1 MSKRLINKVAVV
13 TGGASGIGE
22 ATVRRFVA
30 EGARVIMTDLN
41 LADGERIA
49 AELGNGVVFMRHDVS
64 DPADW
69 QALAKLVRQRFQRLD
84 ILVNNAGILIPG
96 SIEEATLE
104 QWHALLRVNAD
115 SAFLGCQTAVAL
127 MKESGGGGSIVNI
140 SSIAALAA
148 RDDYLAYGASKGAVA
163 ALTRS
168 VAVHCR
174 RQKYRIRC
182 NSVHPDGVFT
192 AMTRASYPKGLDPA
206 RLTIDHDPMNRACLP
221 EDVADAVLYLAADES
236 RAVNGIELR
245 VDSGQFV
252 MSI

>member
-1 MSKRLINKVAVV
+1 MIGRLLNKVAVV
-13 TGGASGIGE
+13 TGAASGIGE
-22 ATVRRFVA
+22 AVARRFVA
-30 EGARVIMTDLN
+30 EGARVLLTDVN
-41 LADGERIA
+41 AEEGERIA
-49 AELGNGVVFMRHDVS
+49 AELGDSASFMRQDVS

-69 QALAKLVRQRFQRLD
+69 QALAALVRERFQRLD
-84 ILVNNAGILIPG
+84 VLVNNAGILIPG
-96 SIEEATLE
+96 TIEETTLE
-104 QWHALLRVNAD
+104 QWHRLLRVNAD

-127 MKESGGGGSIVNI
+127 MKESGSGGSIVNI

-148 RDDYLAYGASKGAVA
+148 RDDYMAYGASKGAVA

-174 RQKYRIRC
+174 RRKYRIRC
-182 NSVHPDGVFT
+182 NSVHPDGVLT
-192 AMTRASYPKGLDPA
+192 PMTRGTYPEGIDPT

-221 EDVADAVLYLAADES
+221 DDVANAVLYLASDES

>member
-1 MSKRLINKVAVV
+1 
-13 TGGASGIGE
+13 
-22 ATVRRFVA
+22 
-30 EGARVIMTDLN
+30 
-41 LADGERIA
+41 
-49 AELGNGVVFMRHDVS
+49 MRQDVS
-64 DPADW
+64 DPDAW
-69 QALAKLVRQRFQRLD
+69 QALAALVRERYQRLD
-84 ILVNNAGILIPG
+84 VLVNNAGILIPG
-96 SIEEATLE
+96 TIEETTLE
-104 QWHALLRVNAD
+104 QWQRLLRVNAD

-127 MKESGGGGSIVNI
+127 MKDSGGGGSIINI

-174 RQKYRIRC
+174 RRKYRIRC
-182 NSVHPDGVFT
+182 NSVHPDGVLT
-192 AMTRASYPKGLDPA
+192 PMTRGTYPKGLDPE

-221 EDVADAVLYLAADES
+221 DDVAHAVLYLASDES

>member
-1 MSKRLINKVAVV
+1 MQPRLLDRVAVV
-13 TGGASGIGE
+13 TGAASGIG
-22 ATVRRFVA
+22 AAVARRFVG
-30 EGARVIMTDLN
+30 EGAQVVLTDLN
-41 LADGERIA
+41 VEQGERLA
-49 AELGNGVVFMRHDVS
+49 AELGDQALFRRQDVS

-69 QALAKLVRQRFQRLD
+69 QALAALVRERFPRLD
-84 ILVNNAGILIPG
+84 VLVNNAGVLIPG

-104 QWHALLRVNAD
+104 QWHRLLRINSD
-115 SAFLGCQTAVAL
+115 SVFLGCQTAVAL
-127 MKESGGGGSIVNI
+127 MKDAGGGSIINM

-148 RDDYLAYGASKGAVA
+148 RHDYLAYGASKGAVA

-174 RQKYRIRC
+174 RAKYRIRC
-182 NSVHPDGVFT
+182 NSVHPDGV
-192 AMTRASYPKGLDPA
+192 MTPMTQGGYPQGMDSSLF
-206 RLTIDHDPMNRACLP
+206 TIDHDPMNRACLP
-221 EDVADAVLYLAADES
+221 EDVAGAVLYLASDDS

>member
-1 MSKRLINKVAVV
+1 MQPRLLDKVAVV
-13 TGGASGIGE
+13 TGAASGIG
-22 ATVRRFVA
+22 AAVARRFVA
-30 EGARVIMTDLN
+30 EGAQVVLTDLN
-41 LADGERIA
+41 VEQGERLA
-49 AELGNGVVFMRHDVS
+49 GELGDQALFLRQDVS

-69 QALAKLVRQRFQRLD
+69 QALAALVRERFQRLD
-84 ILVNNAGILIPG
+84 VLVNNAGVLIPG

-104 QWHALLRVNAD
+104 QWHRLLRINAD
-115 SAFLGCQTAVAL
+115 SVFLGCQTAVAL
-127 MKESGGGGSIVNI
+127 MKDAGGGSIINM

-148 RDDYLAYGASKGAVA
+148 RHDYLAYGASKGAVA

-174 RQKYRIRC
+174 RAKYRIRC
-182 NSVHPDGVFT
+182 NSVHPDGVMT
-192 AMTRASYPKGLDPA
+192 PMTRGGYPQGMDPA
-206 RLTIDHDPMNRACLP
+206 LFTIDHDPMNRACLP
-221 EDVADAVLYLAADES
+221 EDVAGAVLYLASDES

>member
-1 MSKRLINKVAVV
+1 MSNRLTNKVAVV
-13 TGGASGIGE
+13 TGAASGIGE

-41 LADGERIA
+41 ASDGERIA
-49 AELGNGVVFMRHDVS
+49 AELGAGVLFMRQDVS
-64 DPADW
+64 DPAGW
-69 QALAKLVRQRFQRLD
+69 QALAGLVRERFQRLD
-84 ILVNNAGILIPG
+84 VLVNNAGILIPG
-96 SIEEATLE
+96 SIEDASLE
-104 QWHALLRVNAD
+104 QWHKLLRVNAD
-115 SAFLGCQTAVAL
+115 SVFLGCQTAIAL

-148 RDDYLAYGASKGAVA
+148 RDDYMAYGASKGAVA

-182 NSVHPDGVFT
+182 NSVHPDGVLT
-192 AMTRASYPKGLDPA
+192 AMTRGGYPQGIDPA

>member
-1 MSKRLINKVAVV
+1 MSERLANKVAVV
-13 TGGASGIGE
+13 TGAASGIGE
-22 ATVRRFVA
+22 AVARLFIA
-30 EGARVIMTDLN
+30 EGARVLLTDLN
-41 LADGERIA
+41 AEAGERIA
-49 AELGNGVVFMRHDVS
+49 AELGDNASFLRQDVS
-64 DPADW
+64 DPAAW
-69 QALAKLVRQRFQRLD
+69 QALAVLVRERYQRLD
-84 ILVNNAGILIPG
+84 VLVNNAGILLPG
-96 SIEEATLE
+96 SIEETTLE
-104 QWHALLRVNAD
+104 QWQKLLRVNAD

-127 MKESGGGGSIVNI
+127 MKQSGGGSIVNI

-174 RQKYRIRC
+174 RRKYRIRC
-182 NSVHPDGVFT
+182 NSVHPDGVLT
-192 AMTRASYPKGLDPA
+192 AMTRGSYPQDIDPA
-206 RLTIDHDPMNRACLP
+206 LLTIDHDPMNRACLP
-221 EDVADAVLYLAADES
+221 DDVAGAVLYLATDES

>member
-13 TGGASGIGE
+13 TGAASGIGE
-22 ATVRRFVA
+22 ATVRCFVA

-41 LADGERIA
+41 VQDGERIA
-49 AELGNGVVFMRHDVS
+49 AELGSNVLFMRHDVS
-64 DPADW
+64 DAADW
-69 QALAKLVRQRFQRLD
+69 QTLAELVRKRYQRLD
-84 ILVNNAGILIPG
+84 IMVNNAGILKPG
-96 SIEEATLE
+96 NIEEATLE
-104 QWHALLRVNAD
+104 QWQTLLRVNAD
-115 SAFLGCQTAVAL
+115 SVFLGCQTAVAL
-127 MKESGGGGSIVNI
+127 MKESGASGSIINM

-174 RQKYRIRC
+174 RRKYRIRC
-182 NSVHPDGVFT
+182 NSVHPDGVLT
-192 AMTRASYPKGLDPA
+192 AMTRGSYPKGLDPA
-206 RLTIDHDPMNRACLP
+206 LLTIDHDPMNRACLP
-221 EDVADAVLYLAADES
+221 EDVAQAVLFLAADES

>member
-1 MSKRLINKVAVV
+1 MSNRLINKVAVV
-13 TGGASGIGE
+13 TGAASGIGE

-41 LADGERIA
+41 AADGERIA
-49 AELGNGVVFMRHDVS
+49 AELGASVLFMRQDVS
-64 DPADW
+64 DPVEW
-69 QALAKLVRQRFQRLD
+69 QALAALVRERFQRLD
-84 ILVNNAGILIPG
+84 VLVNNAGILIPG
-96 SIEEATLE
+96 SIEDATLE
-104 QWHALLRVNAD
+104 QWHKLLRVNAD
-115 SAFLGCQTAVAL
+115 SVFLGCQTAIAL

-148 RDDYLAYGASKGAVA
+148 RDDYMAYGASKGAVA

-182 NSVHPDGVFT
+182 NSVHPDGVMT
-192 AMTRASYPKGLDPA
+192 PMTRGGYPKGIDPA
-206 RLTIDHDPMNRACLP
+206 LLTIDHDPMNRACLP
-221 EDVADAVLYLAADES
+221 EDVADAVLYLAADEA

>member
-1 MSKRLINKVAVV
+1 MSPRLLNKVTVV
-13 TGGASGIGE
+13 TGAASGIGE
-22 ATVRRFVA
+22 AIARRFVA
-30 EGARVIMTDLN
+30 EGAKVVLTDVN
-41 LADGERIA
+41 AEEGERVA
-49 AELGNGVVFMRHDVS
+49 AQLGANALFMRQDVS
-64 DPADW
+64 DPAAW
-69 QALAKLVRQRFQRLD
+69 QALAALVRERYRRLD
-84 ILVNNAGILIPG
+84 VLVNNAGILIPG
-96 SIEEATLE
+96 TIEETTLE
-104 QWHALLRVNAD
+104 QWQRLLRVNAD
-115 SAFLGCQTAVAL
+115 SAFLGCQTAVVL
-127 MKESGGGGSIVNI
+127 MKESGGGGSIINI

-174 RQKYRIRC
+174 RRKYRIRC
-182 NSVHPDGVFT
+182 NSVHPDGVLT
-192 AMTRASYPKGLDPA
+192 PMTRGTYPKGLDPE

-221 EDVADAVLYLAADES
+221 DDVAHAVLYLASDES

>member
-1 MSKRLINKVAVV
+1 MSNRLINKVAVV
-13 TGGASGIGE
+13 TGAASGIGE

-41 LADGERIA
+41 AADGERIA
-49 AELGNGVVFMRHDVS
+49 AELGARVLFMRQDVS
-64 DPADW
+64 APADW
-69 QALAKLVRQRFQRLD
+69 QALAELVRGRFQRLD

-96 SIEEATLE
+96 SIEDATLE
-104 QWHALLRVNAD
+104 QWHKLMRVNAD
-115 SAFLGCQTAVAL
+115 SVFLGCQTAVAL
-127 MKESGGGGSIVNI
+127 MKESGGGGSIINI

-174 RQKYRIRC
+174 KRKYRIRC
-182 NSVHPDGVFT
+182 NSVHPDGVLT
-192 AMTRASYPKGLDPA
+192 AMTRASYPQGLDPA

-221 EDVADAVLYLAADES
+221 EDVADAVLYLATDES

>member
-1 MSKRLINKVAVV
+1 MSPRLLNKVTVV
-13 TGGASGIGE
+13 TGAASGIGE
-22 ATVRRFVA
+22 SIARRFVA
-30 EGARVIMTDLN
+30 EGARVLLTDVN
-41 LADGERIA
+41 AEEGERVA
-49 AELGNGVVFMRHDVS
+49 AQLGANALFMRQDVS
-64 DPADW
+64 DPDAW
-69 QALAKLVRQRFQRLD
+69 QALAALVRERYQRLD
-84 ILVNNAGILIPG
+84 VLVNNAGILIPG
-96 SIEEATLE
+96 TIEETTLE
-104 QWHALLRVNAD
+104 QWQRLLRVNAD

-127 MKESGGGGSIVNI
+127 MKDSGGGGSIINI

-174 RQKYRIRC
+174 RRKYRIRC
-182 NSVHPDGVFT
+182 NSVHPDGVLT
-192 AMTRASYPKGLDPA
+192 PMTRGTYPKGLDPE
-206 RLTIDHDPMNRACLP
+206 RLTIDHDPMNRACFP
-221 EDVADAVLYLAADES
+221 DDVAHAVLYLASDES

>member
-1 MSKRLINKVAVV
+1 MSPRLLNKVTVV
-13 TGGASGIGE
+13 TGAASGIGE
-22 ATVRRFVA
+22 SIARRFVA
-30 EGARVIMTDLN
+30 EGARVLLTDVN
-41 LADGERIA
+41 AEEGERVA
-49 AELGNGVVFMRHDVS
+49 AQLGANALFMRQDVS
-64 DPADW
+64 DPDAW
-69 QALAKLVRQRFQRLD
+69 QALAALVRERYQRLD
-84 ILVNNAGILIPG
+84 VLVNNAGILIPG
-96 SIEEATLE
+96 TIEETTLE
-104 QWHALLRVNAD
+104 QWQRLLRVNAD

-127 MKESGGGGSIVNI
+127 MKDSGGGGSIINI

-174 RQKYRIRC
+174 RRKYRIRC
-182 NSVHPDGVFT
+182 NSVHPDGVLT
-192 AMTRASYPKGLDPA
+192 PMTRGTYPKGLDPE

-221 EDVADAVLYLAADES
+221 DDVAHAVLYLASDES

>member
-1 MSKRLINKVAVV
+1 MSNRLINKVAVV

-41 LADGERIA
+41 VQEGERIA
-49 AELGNGVVFMRHDVS
+49 AELGSSVLFMPHDVS
-64 DPADW
+64 AAADW
-69 QALAKLVRQRFQRLD
+69 QALADLVRKRFQRLD
-84 ILVNNAGILIPG
+84 IMVNNAGILISG
-96 SIEEATLE
+96 NIEEATLE
-104 QWHALLRVNAD
+104 QWHTLLRVNAD
-115 SAFLGCQTAVAL
+115 SVFLGCQTAVAL
-127 MKESGGGGSIVNI
+127 MRESGETGSIINM
-140 SSIAALAA
+140 SSVAALAA

-174 RQKYRIRC
+174 RRKYRIRC
-182 NSVHPDGVFT
+182 NSVHPDGVLT
-192 AMTRASYPKGLDPA
+192 AMTRGSYPKGLDPA

-221 EDVADAVLYLAADES
+221 EDVAEAVLFLATDES

>member
-1 MSKRLINKVAVV
+1 MSNRLVNKVAVV
-13 TGGASGIGE
+13 TGAASGIGE

-41 LADGERIA
+41 VRDGERIA
-49 AELGNGVVFMRHDVS
+49 AELGSNVLFMRHDVS
-64 DPADW
+64 APADW
-69 QALAKLVRQRFQRLD
+69 QALAELVRGRFQRLD

-96 SIEEATLE
+96 NIEEATLE
-104 QWHALLRVNAD
+104 QWHTLLRVNAD

-127 MKESGGGGSIVNI
+127 MKESGGTGSIVNI

-174 RQKYRIRC
+174 RRKYRIRC
-182 NSVHPDGVFT
+182 NSVHPDGVLT
-192 AMTRASYPKGLDPA
+192 AMTRGTYPKGLDPA
-206 RLTIDHDPMNRACLP
+206 RLTIDQDPMNRACLP